1 MIRTANKNDLE
12 AILEIENKMFN
23 EKIYFRLIR
32 EDISKLLNK
41 KSTRFFLAINE
52 QNQVV
57 GYSLGIDINKR
68 GIWFNSLAV
77 LKEYQNGIYAKELF
91 LQIENSAKEQNFD
104 SVILEIRQDNR
115 ALLRRY
121 KNMGYQIWKNIENY
135 YPDGVGAYRMFKCL
149 NNKS

>member
-1 MIRTANKNDLE
+1 M
-12 AILEIENKMFN
+12 
-23 EKIYFRLIR
+23 
-32 EDISKLLNK
+32 
-41 KSTRFFLAINE
+41 
-52 QNQVV
+52 
-57 GYSLGIDINKR
+57 
-68 GIWFNSLAV
+68 AV

-149 NNKS
+149 NNKNQYK